1 MDRGRNGETTR
12 VRDQGLGTMLWRGKW
27 YIAASFAVAVALALL
42 LTSGAD
48 RVYQGSSILQVTSA
62 TTPGNEAD
70 PLRSQEASVGLA
82 QTYATLLGD
91 RSFLDQIRP
100 QVAGGNLTTS
110 ELRRK
115 INASAIEETGL
126 IRLLAKGD
134 SHQEAA
140 ALSGDVARGFVSY
153 VQSLAGERSERQQEE
168 LQARI
173 SSLGEQIEG
182 LRGRAGDPA
191 VAEQLEALRTARAAL
206 AGQVANI
213 VANGIQE
220 GGSVQLSAPPTASST
235 PISPRPLLNLVTA
248 ILLGLMIGVGLAW
261 LRDRLDR
268 GLHSSE
274 EAEELLGVPVLAA
287 IPERRRFS
295 ADDPVLGEAY
305 DVLRANLAFIALDR
319 RLQVLTLSSYNPGE
333 GKSSSVEGLAYAAVR
348 GGMDVAVVDGDVR
361 RRKLSTRL
369 GYDDAP
375 GLTNV
380 VIGMA
385 SLPEVAIEVAPGLTL
400 VPSGPTP
407 PNPSSLLAT
416 GRMRE
421 LLDDLR
427 ERHSLILIDSPP
439 VANLAD
445 ASILAS
451 FSDGVVLV
459 ARVGVTQRANLEAA
473 VANLRHSPTPI
484 VGSILLE
491 PRTIDQTYYPAITK
505 GAPTVPDAAARS

>member
-1 MDRGRNGETTR
+1 MQ
-12 VRDQGLGTMLWRGKW
+12 DQRLGTMLWRGKW
-27 YIAASFAVAVALALL
+27 YIAASVAVAAALAIF
-42 LTSGAD
+42 LTSRAEK
-48 RVYQGSSILQVTSA
+48 VYQGSAILQVTSG
-62 TTPGNEAD
+62 TTPGDDNAD

-100 QVAGGNLTTS
+100 DVAGGDLTTS
-110 ELRRK
+110 ELRRR
-115 INASAIEETGL
+115 INSQAIEETGL
-126 IRLLAKGD
+126 IRLRAKGD
-134 SHQEAA
+134 SPEAA
-140 ALSGDVARGFVSY
+140 ASLAGDVADGFVEY
-153 VQSLAGERSERQQEE
+153 IQNTATQRSQRQQEE
-168 LQARI
+168 LQERI
-173 SSLGEQIEG
+173 SSLGEEIEE
-182 LRGRAGDPA
+182 LRGRADDPA

-220 GGSVQLSAPPTASST
+220 GGSVQLSSPPTASST
-235 PISPRPLLNLVTA
+235 PVSPRPLLNLLTA
-248 ILLGLMIGVGLAW
+248 ILLGLLLGVGLAW

-287 IPERRRFS
+287 IPVRRRFS
-295 ADDPVLGEAY
+295 SDDPVLGEAY

-319 RLQVLTLSSYNPGE
+319 PLQVLTLSSYNPGE

-348 GGMDVAVVDGDVR
+348 GGMNVVVIDGDVR
-361 RRKLSTRL
+361 TRKLSSRL
-369 GYDDAP
+369 GHENAP

-385 SLPEVAIEVAPGLTL
+385 SLPEVAVEIVPGLTL
-400 VPSGPTP
+400 IPAGPTP
-407 PNPSSLLAT
+407 PNPPSLLASS
-416 GRMRE
+416 RMRD
-421 LLDDLR
+421 LVADLR
-427 ERHSLILIDSPP
+427 ERHSLVLIDSPP
-439 VANLAD
+439 VAHLAD

-451 FSDGVVLV
+451 VSDGVVLV
-459 ARVGVTQRANLEAA
+459 ARVGVTERSNLETA

-484 VGSILLE
+484 VGSVLLE

-505 GAPTVPDAAARS
+505 GAPGVPDHAAQP